1 LQLQALCD
9 GVLDACLLIVY
20 ESRYRAPD
28 KHEQSWID
36 RQADKVARG
45 LSALDAA
52 PPALDGKSG
61 SNSEALPH
69 VGQIALACL
78 LGYRDLRFDPSWR
91 KTYPRLHAWHDD
103 FAARVPAFAATKVE
117 R

>member
-1 LQLQALCD
+1 LCD

-52 PPALDGKSG
+52 PPALDGNSG
-61 SNSEALPH
+61 VLPH

-103 FAARVPAFAATKVE
+103 FAARIPAFAATKVE